1 MMLTCASNHRCG
13 ASSRPS
19 LAPSP
24 CRNTVYPPYSVHST
38 GDHLHTGYVAPGR
51 LHSSVHMYIHRHR
64 HRHTLKCTHVYT
76 HTHTHAQAHP
86 ESPRRPFISPTSRSI
101 RTQFFFTT
109 PFGFLMKIFFNEKVK
124 MYPFF
129 KFAFSEVQLPVDFNP
144 WVLQKWTEQ
153 PTTSC
158 QQVLEA
164 RV

>member
-109 PFGFLMKIFFNEKVK
+109 PFGFLMKIFYNGKCRENYHHSITKIMK
-124 MYPFF
+124 LWPFWF
-129 KFAFSEVQLPVDFNP
+129 
-144 WVLQKWTEQ
+144 EQ
-153 PTTSC
+153 CLTYFPLFPTK
-158 QQVLEA
+158 LFL
-164 RV
+164 